1 MIIIDALA
9 KSSSALGIA
18 WSEVRWKLPLVCS
31 KSTVGWNFPGGGTN
45 IMSAFVAPVAS
56 LVLSVVRHLVGE
68 LVLVVVLDT
77 FFITI
82 L

>member
-1 MIIIDALA
+1 MIDALA
-9 KSSSALGIA
+9 KSSFTLSAA
-18 WSEVRWKLPLVCS
+18 WSEVLWEFPLICS
-31 KSTVGWNFPGGGTN
+31 KSTVGWNFPVGGTN
-45 IMSAFVAPVAS
+45 IMPAFVTPVAS
-56 LVLSVVRHLVGE
+56 LVLGVVGHHEGE